1 MDRFGIDDIARRLF
15 ESVPPT
21 LRNVQQDLEANFRAV
36 LRGTLARLDLV
47 TRDEFEAQK
56 KVLERAH
63 AQIAALEARI
73 AALESSRGPSET
85 V

>member
-1 MDRFGIDDIARRLF
+1 MHMDRFGIDDIARRLF

-21 LRNVQQDLEANFRAV
+21 LRNVQQDLEQNFRAV

-47 TRDEFEAQK
+47 SRDEFDAQK

-63 AQIAALEARI
+63 AQIASLEARI
-73 AALESSRGPSET
+73 AALEAASEKS
-85 V
+85 

>member
-1 MDRFGIDDIARRLF
+1 MDRFGIDDIVKRLVDN
-15 ESVPPT
+15 VPPAFRSLQT
-21 LRNVQQDLEANFRAV
+21 DLEANFRAV

-73 AALESSRGPSET
+73 AALESSPGPSET